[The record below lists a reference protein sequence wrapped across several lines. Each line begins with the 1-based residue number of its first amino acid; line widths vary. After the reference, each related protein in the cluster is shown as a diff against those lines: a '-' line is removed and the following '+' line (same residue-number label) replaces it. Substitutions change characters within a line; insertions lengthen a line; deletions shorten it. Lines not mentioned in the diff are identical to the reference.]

1 MEGSTI
7 RVLCLNRNVP
17 PFMGWT
23 FWNGPMNTTVTT
35 GGRLE
40 FIALRSLAGT
50 YSCAVNLIDET
61 VTVEIPTLKFKL
73 VVHCKL

>member
-1 MEGSTI
+1 MEGSTV
-7 RVLCLNRNVP
+7 RVLCFNRNVP

-50 YSCAVNLIDET
+50 YSCGVNLIDET
-61 VTVEIPTLKFKL
+61 VTFEIPTLKFTL

>member
-1 MEGSTI
+1 MEGSTV
-7 RVLCLNRNVP
+7 RVLCLNRNVS
-17 PFMGWT
+17 PFTGLT
-23 FWNGPMNTTVTT
+23 FWNGPMNTTT

-50 YSCAVNLIDET
+50 YSCSVNLVDET
-61 VTVEIPTLKFKL
+61 VTVEIPTLKFTL